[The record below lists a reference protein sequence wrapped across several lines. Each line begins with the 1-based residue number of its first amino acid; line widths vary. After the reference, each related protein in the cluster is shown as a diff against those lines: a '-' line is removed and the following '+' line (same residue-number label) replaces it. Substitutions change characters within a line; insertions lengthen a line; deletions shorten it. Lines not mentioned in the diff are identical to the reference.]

1 MWSKLSL
8 QFLTLYWL
16 LKSKNVLGCLHLYRI
31 KDILV
36 EAGHILEYGEKI
48 VRRVKQNLFNGE
60 YNETGKPKNRTRQIF
75 DRFQLFYRTTVSAQ
89 ETVFEAVK
97 QIIDTD

>member
-1 MWSKLSL
+1 MITEIKERFRLLAPLSDI
-8 QFLTLYWL
+8 
-16 LKSKNVLGCLHLYRI
+16 S
-31 KDILV
+31 ILV